1 MANFFSFQLF
11 RCQLFRFSQDVPSW
25 TSIAVWTASVLLAA
39 GIGWSRWE
47 KKKTRDK
54 YLAELAAFNHD
65 HREKLL
71 ARLNP
76 GLQAE
81 VRQQL
86 MQRYGLS

>member
-1 MANFFSFQLF
+1 MISI
-11 RCQLFRFSQDVPSW
+11 
-25 TSIAVWTASVLLAA
+25 TTIAVWTASILLAA

-54 YLAELAAFNHD
+54 YLAELAALDRD

-71 ARLNP
+71 TRLSP
-76 GLQAE
+76 EFQTE
-81 VRQQL
+81 IRQQL

>member
-1 MANFFSFQLF
+1 MLSL
-11 RCQLFRFSQDVPSW
+11 
-25 TSIAVWTASVLLAA
+25 TTIAVWTASAVLAA

-54 YLAELAAFNHD
+54 YLAELAALDHD

-71 ARLNP
+71 KRLNP
-76 GLQAE
+76 QFQTE
-81 VRQQL
+81 IRQEL

>member
-1 MANFFSFQLF
+1 MLSL
-11 RCQLFRFSQDVPSW
+11 
-25 TSIAVWTASVLLAA
+25 TTIAVWTASAVLAA

-54 YLAELAAFNHD
+54 YLAELAAMERD

-71 ARLNP
+71 MRLSPQFQN
-76 GLQAE
+76 E
-81 VRQQL
+81 IREQL